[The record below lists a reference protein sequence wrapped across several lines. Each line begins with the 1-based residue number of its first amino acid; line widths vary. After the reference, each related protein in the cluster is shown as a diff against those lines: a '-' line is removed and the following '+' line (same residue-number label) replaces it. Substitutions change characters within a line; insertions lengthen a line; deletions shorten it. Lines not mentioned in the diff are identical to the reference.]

1 MSDPL
6 TLPPAPPARSR
17 RGLLVLGLLL
27 TCAAVWLYGQYAAS
41 SVVSR
46 QALVEGR
53 TYVVPAPVTGVV
65 RAVPV
70 VEGQTV
76 RGGEPV
82 LLMDDV
88 PLRSALAEAREALG
102 IARRGGVP
110 SAEADPA
117 ARERRENADRQAD
130 MERAEEAAAR
140 ATLEHWTAEH
150 ARAVLTLRNPAVADG
165 PAREQAV
172 ADEASAR
179 RRMETARQS
188 LTEAA
193 RRRAEADA
201 QARRARAGAQS
212 ARPGPEQ
219 VALWETR
226 VARAER
232 DLDNA
237 TLTAPEAATVARLS
251 VAPGQTVR
259 RGDPLLVLIPTDRN
273 GLWVTAAFDRRD
285 MLRLRPGQPC
295 RVEVENGPV
304 LDGEISSLLPD
315 GDGGTVRIVLTDI
328 PADAGLRP
336 GRPVTVTVRA
346 R

>member
-1 MSDPL
+1 MPDQL
-6 TLPPAPPARSR
+6 RLPSEPAPKSR
-17 RGLLVLGLLL
+17 RGLLALGLILA
-27 TCAAVWLYGQYAAS
+27 CAAVWLYGRHAAS
-41 SVVSR
+41 TVVSLH
-46 QALVEGR
+46 ALAEGR

-70 VEGQTV
+70 VEGQAV
-76 RGGEPV
+76 ESGELV

-88 PLRSALAEAREALG
+88 PLRSALAEAREALA
-102 IARRGGVP
+102 IARQGGVP

-130 MERAEEAAAR
+130 LDRAEEAAAR
-140 ATLEHWTAEH
+140 EKLEHWTAEH
-150 ARAVLTLRNPAVADG
+150 ARAVLALRNPAAAG
-165 PAREQAV
+165 PARDQAV

-179 RRMETARQS
+179 RRVETARHS
-188 LTEAA
+188 LAEAS

-219 VALWETR
+219 VALWEAR
-226 VARAER
+226 VAQAER
-232 DLDNA
+232 DLA
-237 TLTAPEAATVARLS
+237 GAALMAPEAATVARLS
-251 VAPGQTVR
+251 VAPGQTVN
-259 RGDPLLVLIPTDRN
+259 RGDPLLVLVPTARN

-285 MLRLRPGQPC
+285 MLRLRPGQTC

-304 LDGEISSLLPD
+304 LAGEIASLLPD
-315 GDGGTVRIVLTDI
+315 GDGGTARIVLTDV
-328 PADAGLRP
+328 PVDAGLRP
-336 GRPVTVTVRA
+336 GQAATVTVRA